1 MKDAARVLSVTL
13 PYLGFEL
20 TDGAMRMLVVLTFHE
35 MGFSAFQIAE
45 LFLLYEIAGILTN
58 FIGGW
63 LGSNLG
69 LEKILVAGLA
79 FQVLAMGLMT
89 LGTSWLTVPYVMF
102 TQGISGM
109 AKDLVKVSSKSSL
122 KFIIPD
128 KSDSALFKWVS
139 IITGSKNALKGAGF
153 FLGGMLML
161 TTGMQ
166 VGMVMMAVCLGISI
180 FFTLPV
186 LPKDLG
192 RSKKPLDIRSQFKKT
207 RAIHVLSGARFFLF
221 GSRDVWFVIGL
232 PVFLQEVLGW
242 GYGFTSGFLGA
253 WIIGYGIAQTAVSK
267 FFDGAS
273 LAVSMGHVSV
283 AFWTASL
290 IGFPT
295 LIILALSVGF
305 DPTTVLILGL
315 MGYGVFFA
323 VNSIIH
329 SFLVLVYSD
338 QKKASSDVGFYYM
351 ANAGGRLAGTLL
363 SGWVY
368 QTQGFV
374 GCLIWSCVFLVA
386 ASLISL
392 MLPPL
397 PVSKASAK
405 ASPKVEVPVEAP
417 AAAAGASH
425 AA

>member
-1 MKDAARVLSVTL
+1 MPPIKDAARVLSITL
-13 PYLGFEL
+13 PYMGFEL
-20 TDGAMRMLVVLTFHE
+20 TDGAIRMMIVLTFHE
-35 MGFSAFQIAE
+35 MGYSAFQIAG
-45 LFLLYEIAGILTN
+45 LFLLYEIAGIVTN
-58 FIGGW
+58 FVGGW

-79 FQVLAMGLMT
+79 LQVVAMGMLT
-89 LGTSWLTVPYVMF
+89 VGQSWLTVPYVMI
-102 TQGISGM
+102 TQGLSGM

-139 IITGSKNALKGAGF
+139 IITGSKNALKGVGF
-153 FLGGMLML
+153 FLGGVLMVV
-161 TTGMQ
+161 TSMQ
-166 VGMVMMAVCLGISI
+166 VAMAIMAVCLAVGI
-180 FFTLPV
+180 FFTLPA
-186 LPKDLG
+186 LPKNLG
-192 RSKKPLDIRSQFKKT
+192 RSHKPLDIRSQFKKT
-207 RAIHVLSGARFFLF
+207 KAIHVLSGARFFLF

-242 GYGFTSGFLGA
+242 SYTFTAGFMGA
-253 WIIGYGIAQTAVSK
+253 WIIGYGMSQTAVSR
-267 FFDGAS
+267 FFDGGR
-273 LAVSMGHVSV
+273 LAISMGHESV

-290 IGFPT
+290 ILFPT

-305 DPTTVLILGL
+305 DPGFVLMVGL

-338 QKKASSDVGFYYM
+338 HKKASADVGFYYM

-374 GCLIWSCVFLVA
+374 GCLIWSCAFLIA
-386 ASLISL
+386 ASLVSL
-392 MLPPL
+392 LLPPIPTERL
-397 PVSKASAK
+397 ETVMGAH
-405 ASPKVEVPVEAP
+405 P
-417 AAAAGASH
+417 A
-425 AA
+425 